1 MNRYETEIGFG
12 FLICKHRRNACYFA
26 GGRHNAAA
34 REATP

>member
-26 GGRHNAAA
+26 GGRHNA
-34 REATP
+34 TV